1 MKKEQIIKLLKV
13 FLVGT
18 AIMLITEIIFS
29 IPQINNFFSDLV
41 INSNGWVVYL
51 VIWLIMFA
59 QVTILNIP
67 AYVILVASINSGI
80 NVLGWQYLLTV
91 ISAYMVGCILAYF
104 LGKWFG
110 IKAVKWCA
118 GSEEDFE
125 NWCNIINKKGKW
137 WYFATVILPIFPD
150 DLLCIVAGSIKFNF
164 IFYFFANLIGRSIGL
179 ITMLLTLKLISN
191 IGGGFPFMIIVWGIA
206 LIAEFI
212 ALIILN
218 KKGASEK

>member
-18 AIMLITEIIFS
+18 AIMLIAEIIFS

-67 AYVILVASINSGI
+67 AYVILIASINSGI

-104 LGKWFG
+104 LGKWFV
-110 IKAVKWCA
+110 IKAVKWCT

-125 NWCNIINKKGKW
+125 KWCNIINKKGKW
-137 WYFATVILPIFPD
+137 WYFATVILPFFSD

-164 IFYFFANLIGRSIGL
+164 VFYFFANLIGRSVGL
-179 ITMLLTLKLISN
+179 ITMLLTLKLIGN
-191 IGGGFPFMIIVWGIA
+191 IGGGFPFMIIVWAIA

>member
-18 AIMLITEIIFS
+18 VIMLIAEIIFS

-80 NVLGWQYLLTV
+80 NVLSWQYLLIV

-125 NWCNIINKKGKW
+125 KWCNIINKKGKW
-137 WYFATVILPIFPD
+137 WYFATVILPFFSD

-164 IFYFFANLIGRSIGL
+164 IFYFFANLIGRSVGL
-179 ITMLLTLKLISN
+179 ITMLLTLKLIGN
-191 IGGGFPFMIIVWGIA
+191 IGGGFPFMIIVWAVA

>member
-80 NVLGWQYLLTV
+80 GVLGWQYLLTV
-91 ISAYMVGCILAYF
+91 ISAYMTGCILAYF

-118 GSEEDFE
+118 GSKEDFE
-125 NWCNIINKKGKW
+125 KWCNIINKKGKW

-150 DLLCIVAGSIKFNF
+150 DLLCIVAGSVKFNF
-164 IFYFFANLIGRSIGL
+164 LFYFFSNLIGRSVGL
-179 ITMLLTLKLISN
+179 ITMLLTLKLIGN

>member
-91 ISAYMVGCILAYF
+91 MSAYMVGCVLAYL
-104 LGKWFG
+104 LGDWFG

-125 NWCNIINKKGKW
+125 KWCNIINKKGKW
-137 WYFATVILPIFPD
+137 WYFVTVILPIFPD
-150 DLLCIVAGSIKFNF
+150 DLLCIVAGSVKFNF
-164 IFYFFANLIGRSIGL
+164 LFYFFSNLIGRSIGL
-179 ITMLLTLKLISN
+179 ITMLLTLKLVGS

>member
-18 AIMLITEIIFS
+18 AIMLIAEIIFS

-67 AYVILVASINSGI
+67 AYVILIASINSGI

-104 LGKWFG
+104 LGKWFV

-125 NWCNIINKKGKW
+125 KWCNIINKKGKW
-137 WYFATVILPIFPD
+137 WYFATVILPFFSD

-164 IFYFFANLIGRSIGL
+164 VFYFFANLIGRSVGL
-179 ITMLLTLKLISN
+179 ITMLLTLKLIGN
-191 IGGGFPFMIIVWGIA
+191 IGGGFPFMIIVWAIA